1 VPVLCAALRLQSAHR
16 KTFGQRFSDGCT
28 RSGSRLNVAFRIK
41 PRESDVYREP
51 RNSQIGG
58 QLARGGKAGRV
69 VVESCRNQ
77 LIANLAVKLFMKRF
91 VRSESEPKSF
101 RKPRSNDDDAASSM
115 TFPRDPFLDSI
126 VLIKRT
132 AGNRKVSSNWHC
144 HFALTG
150 PLTLYHEARSF

>member
-1 VPVLCAALRLQSAHR
+1 MCGSAFAECASG

-69 VVESCRNQ
+69 VVESCRSQ
-77 LIANLAVKLFMKRF
+77 FIANLAVNLFMKRF
-91 VRSESEPKSF
+91 VRSESESF
-101 RKPRSNDDDAASSM
+101 RKPQSNDDDAASSM
-115 TFPRDPFLDSI
+115 TFPRDPFHDSI

-150 PLTLYHEARSF
+150 PLTLYHQARSF